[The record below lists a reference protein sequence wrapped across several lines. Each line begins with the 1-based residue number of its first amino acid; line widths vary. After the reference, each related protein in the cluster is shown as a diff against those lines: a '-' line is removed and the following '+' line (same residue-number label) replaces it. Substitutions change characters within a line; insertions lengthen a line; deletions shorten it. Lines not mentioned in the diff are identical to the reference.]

1 MTDDTQ
7 RADYDSPW
15 KDILEAYF
23 QQAIEFFFPKT
34 AAIIN
39 WQVPHEFL
47 DKEFQAISNDA
58 EQGKR
63 YADKL
68 VKVRCLNGEEKW
80 LYIHVEVQGQPE
92 EEFAMRMFTYNF
104 RIFDRYKQ

>member
-15 KDILEAYF
+15 KDILETYF

-47 DKEFQAISNDA
+47 DKEFSCNI
-58 EQGKR
+58 KR
-63 YADKL
+63 CRTRQ
-68 VKVRCLNGEEKW
+68 KVC
-80 LYIHVEVQGQPE
+80 
-92 EEFAMRMFTYNF
+92 
-104 RIFDRYKQ
+104 